1 MNLQR
6 ASPRSQILPRKSP
19 QVHIRVAEGLVVVT
33 AVYALVHVLVQDA
46 LVLVLAV
53 GAKYSDQNYLQ

>member
-1 MNLQR
+1 
-6 ASPRSQILPRKSP
+6 
-19 QVHIRVAEGLVVVT
+19 VAEGLVVVT
-33 AVYALVHVLVQDA
+33 AVYAHVHVLVQDA